1 MTTWSWLRAVARPT
15 AVVLGLGIAVAGCQ
29 VVPGSG
35 PTMSQAQSTST
46 DVLPFDVIDLTP
58 TTVAAYRPT
67 PPVDHGASSGSFS
80 AGGRI
85 AVAPG
90 DLLRVRVFERYEG
103 GIFPTIQRPGAD
115 LGVQRVTA
123 DGTIEVLYA
132 GIVNVAGL
140 DLTQIEQ
147 RIAQKLAGKA
157 QEPQVMVELVADRT
171 NTVMV
176 SGEVKNPGSFSLL
189 DGTRSV
195 VGAISRAGGLATQPG
210 TDPSKVRGLASQVE
224 VVLRRNG
231 RVILTS
237 RFSDLLAGGDVP
249 IQKGDEIVLRPD
261 ARSYVLMGAVGKS
274 AVRPGAG
281 PAAAGGG
288 AGAAG
293 AAPQDP
299 SNLIEL
305 TKPNTTLADAL
316 GEARGLN
323 DQRSDITGVF
333 VFRMGD
339 IQTNPTARA
348 RVFRLDLLQPVSLFV
363 AGQFAIQPRDV
374 VYVSN
379 APLYEFN
386 KVLTPIYGTFSIV
399 GVTKGTTIPATT
411 F

>member
-1 MTTWSWLRAVARPT
+1 
-15 AVVLGLGIAVAGCQ
+15 
-29 VVPGSG
+29 
-35 PTMSQAQSTST
+35 MSQAQSTST

-67 PPVDHGASSGSFS
+67 PPVDHGASSDSFS

>member
-1 MTTWSWLRAVARPT
+1 LTTWSWLRAVARPT

-35 PTMSQAQSTST
+35 PTMSGAQSTST

-210 TDPSKVRGLASQVE
+210 TDP
-224 VVLRRNG
+224 
-231 RVILTS
+231 
-237 RFSDLLAGGDVP
+237 
-249 IQKGDEIVLRPD
+249 
-261 ARSYVLMGAVGKS
+261 
-274 AVRPGAG
+274 
-281 PAAAGGG
+281 
-288 AGAAG
+288 
-293 AAPQDP
+293 
-299 SNLIEL
+299 
-305 TKPNTTLADAL
+305 
-316 GEARGLN
+316 
-323 DQRSDITGVF
+323 
-333 VFRMGD
+333 
-339 IQTNPTARA
+339 
-348 RVFRLDLLQPVSLFV
+348 
-363 AGQFAIQPRDV
+363 
-374 VYVSN
+374 
-379 APLYEFN
+379 
-386 KVLTPIYGTFSIV
+386 
-399 GVTKGTTIPATT
+399 
-411 F
+411 